1 MLPFLLCYERNRFD
15 EDAKMAPG
23 ISRRASSMLR
33 SNRLRAERSGSLPCH
48 FRPWRRDRVSFSNS
62 HPSYLITLSSY
73 SDRHEYYSSTSLVE
87 WKGNKHKEEEMEG
100 FPSIEELRSWAD
112 QLEEVQDRLAPY
124 ADACR
129 ATPAGHGIYSRPLK
143 HH

>member
-48 FRPWRRDRVSFSNS
+48 FRPWRRDRVSFSDS

-73 SDRHEYYSSTSLVE
+73 SDRHLARIEAEKRTVPRLIDAV
-87 WKGNKHKEEEMEG
+87 
-100 FPSIEELRSWAD
+100 PDIDPDRPVRVLPVRIVQEELH
-112 QLEEVQDRLAPY
+112 P
-124 ADACR
+124 
-129 ATPAGHGIYSRPLK
+129 
-143 HH
+143 